1 MSVVK
6 TPSPYNFDAEFEK
19 QVVTLACSRPE
30 FWQRIGSS
38 LDPELLKSG
47 TARLALSAARAV
59 ATDLGR
65 GPSSWSLVLQR
76 LRRWMADGKC
86 PFEDIKKVA
95 ELFEDV
101 EDAGLLRDDE
111 VIAELAP
118 MLQERLRKEAVKVA
132 IESYGKKGDLSKTV
146 ALEAKALRI
155 GQLPPT
161 RSRLA
166 TTVRLSEVKA
176 TVPDWLWPGW
186 LARGKMMLIDGD
198 PSVGKSTLTMD
209 LAARVSAG
217 LPMPFSGQPTQ
228 PAPVLLLCGE
238 DAASDTLL
246 PRIVGAGGNTELVSV
261 ITGMPGAH
269 GDDPISFPDGL
280 EAIAA
285 RIERDKPSL
294 LIIDPLMAYLGGSI
308 DSHRDQDVRRV
319 LMPLGAIAEKY
330 GVAVVLVRHLNKA
343 AHGKAIHRGGGS
355 IGVIAA
361 VRTAGLVARDP
372 RDPESR
378 ILASTKNNIAA
389 APRSLRFKLVPC
401 GNVAKVEYVEEC
413 DDDADSLLAAPTR
426 ESAVDKASKFL
437 EERLHDGPVLAQT
450 LESEALA
457 KGISKRSLERSKQ
470 GLPIEAKKAG
480 ERWAWSWTESS
491 TGEDRRDRQS
501 NGIGG
506 VGGVGDVGAS

>member
-1 MSVVK
+1 MAPIK
-6 TPSPYNFDAEFEK
+6 RPSPYNFDPAFEK
-19 QVVTLACSRPE
+19 QVVALACSRPE
-30 FWQRIGSS
+30 FWQRIGSH
-38 LDPELLKSG
+38 LDPELFNNKF
-47 TARLALSAARAV
+47 AKLSLTAARAI
-59 ATDLGR
+59 ATDLGH
-65 GPSSWSLVLQR
+65 GPGSSTLVIQR
-76 LRRWMADGKC
+76 LRGWMAQGKYRL
-86 PFEDIKKVA
+86 EDIKKVA
-95 ELFEDV
+95 ELFDDA
-101 EDAGLLRDDE
+101 EDAGLLSDDE
-111 VIAELAP
+111 VIAEIAP
-118 MLQERLRKEAVKVA
+118 MLQERMRMDAVKLA
-132 IESYGKKGDLSKTV
+132 IATVPQKGDLSKVV

-198 PSVGKSTLTMD
+198 PNVGKSTLTMD
-209 LAARVSAG
+209 LAARVSSG
-217 LPMPFSGQPTQ
+217 LPMPFSSRPTK

-238 DAASDTLL
+238 DAPSDTLL
-246 PRIVGAGGNTELVSV
+246 PRIVAAGGNAKRVSV
-261 ITGMPGAH
+261 ITGMPGAL
-269 GDDPISFPDGL
+269 GDDPISFPEGL
-280 EAIAA
+280 EAITAL
-285 RIERDKPSL
+285 IEREEPSL
-294 LIIDPLMAYLGGSI
+294 LIIDPLMAYLGGSV

-319 LMPLGAIAEKY
+319 LMPLGAIAEKH

-343 AHGKAIHRGGGS
+343 QHGKAIHRGGGS
-355 IGVIAA
+355 IGAIAA

-372 RDPESR
+372 RDPERR

-389 APRSLRFKLVPC
+389 TPRSLRFKLVPC

-413 DDDADSLLAAPTR
+413 DADADSLLTAPTR

-437 EERLHDGPVLAQT
+437 EERLPDGPVLAQT

-457 KGISKRSLERSKQ
+457 RGISKRSLERSKQ
-470 GLPIEAKKAG
+470 ALPIEAKKAG

-491 TGEDRRDRQS
+491 TGEDRQDRQS